1 MIRVGARTGTE
12 GLKAVQRYLMRRL
25 VTAVPTIFG
34 ITVLIFVAMRVLPG
48 DPIAMIAS
56 EGQGQYVLS
65 PQELADARVSLGL
78 DKPLP
83 QQYASWM
90 NDVAHGNLGHS
101 FWNKEPISATVSRR
115 GMISLEIAVLAAIFS
130 WFIGIPAG
138 ILSATRRNSWLDNIV
153 RLFMT
158 LGLAIP
164 SFWIGLSAVL
174 FLVLVFTWRP
184 PLTIVQL
191 WEDPAKNLQMVIGPA
206 LAIGIGLAATLAR
219 MTRSATLEVMHED
232 YVRTARA
239 KGLGERLVV
248 SRHVLRN
255 ALLPVVTTSG
265 AAIGGLIG
273 GAVATETAF
282 GVPGLGNYLV
292 QALNQRDWM
301 VIQNLVL
308 IYGLVFVVVNLVVDL
323 SYAWIDPRIRY

>member
-1 MIRVGARTGTE
+1 MEE
-12 GLKAVQRYLMRRL
+12 GGQNPVQRYMLRRL
-25 VTAVPTIFG
+25 MTAIPTIFG

-48 DPIAMIAS
+48 DPIASIAA
-56 EGQGQYVLS
+56 EGQGQHVLT
-65 PQELADARVSLGL
+65 PQELADARASLGL

-83 QQYASWM
+83 QQYLSWM
-90 NDVAHGNLGHS
+90 VDIAHGDLGHS
-101 FWNKEPISATVSRR
+101 FWNKEPISAVIARR
-115 GMISLEIAVLAAIFS
+115 GMISLEIALLAVVFS
-130 WFIGIPAG
+130 WIVGVPVG
-138 ILSATRRNSWLDNIV
+138 ILSATRRNSWMDNIV

-158 LGLAIP
+158 LFLAIP
-164 SFWIGLSAVL
+164 SFWVGLSAVL

-184 PLTIVQL
+184 PLTITQL
-191 WEDPAKNLQMVIGPA
+191 WEDPSRNLQMVIGPA
-206 LAIGIGLAATLAR
+206 LAIGLGLAATLAR

-232 YVRTARA
+232 YVRTARS
-239 KGLGERLVV
+239 KGLRERLVV

-308 IYGLVFVVVNLVVDL
+308 IYGLVFVVVNLIVDL
-323 SYAWIDPRIRY
+323 SYAWIDPRIRYQ